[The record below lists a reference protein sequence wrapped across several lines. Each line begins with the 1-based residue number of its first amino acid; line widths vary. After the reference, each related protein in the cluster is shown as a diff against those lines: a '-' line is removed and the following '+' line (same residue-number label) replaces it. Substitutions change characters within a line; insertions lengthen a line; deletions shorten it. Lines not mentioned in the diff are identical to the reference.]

1 MINPSKIKKTL
12 FNIIDDMDRHAYLF
26 SKRPGIDFSRHSK
39 LPFGKMLS
47 LIISMQGQSLNKEL
61 RRYFQYSPH
70 VPKASAFVQQRSKI
84 LDGTFEF
91 LFKEFNQCFPSSYR
105 FRGYDILATDGSDFD
120 IPFDPSDP
128 ATFIKNCY
136 NTGFFSQYHVSFLFN
151 TFDRRFVDCV
161 IHPRNFYNE
170 NSALYEM
177 MKRYHPDHK
186 TIIIADRGYSCFNTI
201 AHFQQ
206 SEFYYL
212 IRGKDIYSESSA
224 FKHSDLPDSEEFDID
239 MSFDLTRSQ
248 RKKYKEHPERY
259 KYLPVKTQFDFIDPN
274 DKNSIFT
281 IHFRMVKIKLSDNS
295 YEYLLTNLPR
305 EDFAIDDMKYLYW
318 KRWKIETAI
327 DKYKY
332 DISAVNFHSK
342 KREFIIQEIWARMIL
357 YNYCILIA
365 FQIPINNLKKYK
377 HERQI
382 SYKDAID
389 ICRKYLHPHTYLKNK
404 TLIQLLL
411 RYIHPV
417 RPDRKVPRKT
427 RRSRRF
433 TPFTHRIA

>member
-1 MINPSKIKKTL
+1 MINPSKIKRTL
-12 FNIIDDMDRHAYLF
+12 FNIIADMDRHAYLF

-91 LFKEFNQCFPSSYR
+91 LFKEFNQCFPSSYS

-128 ATFIKNCY
+128 ATLIKNCY
-136 NTGFFSQYHVSFLFN
+136 NTGSFSQYHVSFLFN

-170 NSALYEM
+170 NTALYEM
-177 MKRYHPDHK
+177 MKRYQPDHK

-259 KYLPVKTQFDFIDPN
+259 KYLPAKTQFDFIDP
-274 DKNSIFT
+274 DDRNSIFT
-281 IHFRMVKIKLSDNS
+281 IR
-295 YEYLLTNLPR
+295 
-305 EDFAIDDMKYLYW
+305 
-318 KRWKIETAI
+318 
-327 DKYKY
+327 
-332 DISAVNFHSK
+332 FHSK

-357 YNYCILIA
+357 YNYCILVA
-365 FQIPINNLKKYK
+365 FQIPIDNLKKYK

-389 ICRKYLHPHTYLKNK
+389 ICREYLHPHTYLKNK

-433 TPFTHRIA
+433 TPFTRRIA

>member
-12 FNIIDDMDRHAYLF
+12 FKITDDMDKHAYLF

-39 LPFGKMLS
+39 LHFGKTLS

-61 RRYFQYSPH
+61 RRYFQYSTQ

-91 LFKEFNQCFPSSYR
+91 LFKEFNQCFPSSHS

-128 ATFIKNCY
+128 ATLIKNCY

-161 IHPRNFYNE
+161 IHPRNYYNE
-170 NSALYEM
+170 NTALYEM
-177 MKRYHPDHK
+177 MKRYQPDHK

-201 AHFQQ
+201 AHFQK

-259 KYLPVKTQFDFIDPN
+259 KYLPAKTQFDFIDP
-274 DKNSIFT
+274 DDRNSIFT
-281 IHFRMVKIKLSDNS
+281 I
-295 YEYLLTNLPR
+295 
-305 EDFAIDDMKYLYW
+305 
-318 KRWKIETAI
+318 
-327 DKYKY
+327 
-332 DISAVNFHSK
+332 
-342 KREFIIQEIWARMIL
+342 
-357 YNYCILIA
+357 
-365 FQIPINNLKKYK
+365 
-377 HERQI
+377 
-382 SYKDAID
+382 
-389 ICRKYLHPHTYLKNK
+389 
-404 TLIQLLL
+404 
-411 RYIHPV
+411 
-417 RPDRKVPRKT
+417 
-427 RRSRRF
+427 RF
-433 TPFTHRIA
+433 